1 MHRGYTSYKATGG
14 FSGDE
19 KTVMLC
25 ILNRGEALKLKY
37 QVKQTDPEAFVIITD
52 TNEILGKGFQSSD

>member
-1 MHRGYTSYKATGG
+1 MI
-14 FSGDE
+14 SGDE